1 MRPAH
6 VVTFETPTG
15 VNLNGL
21 WFGPAKPE
29 RVVVLVHGLLS
40 SAFSMRRV
48 LALVDKKTAVF
59 TFNNR
64 GYGLANYITKNVK
77 GSTKKKWV
85 LAGCAHEVFTEC
97 VDDIDGALN
106 FVRSRRVKHIFL
118 AGHSTGCQKSI
129 YFASK
134 GNTKNL
140 KGIILLAPISDY
152 ASYLSI
158 DDKSGAHKKGLV
170 AARALVKAGKPHEMM
185 PAKLSGEFRCDA
197 QRFISLYTPD
207 SPEEV
212 FCYVT
217 ENQEPKTFQKVRVPV
232 LTILA
237 ERDEYSDRP
246 ARALAD
252 WFMEH
257 TYTGETVII
266 PGADHSFTGE
276 EQPLRQAMVRFM
288 KERYN

>member
-1 MRPAH
+1 MRACN
-6 VVTFETPTG
+6 VVHIETPKG

-21 WFGPAKPE
+21 WFGPKKPQK
-29 RVVVLVHGLLS
+29 VIVLVHGLIS

-48 LALVDKKTAVF
+48 LALVDAKTAVL

-64 GYGLANYITKNVK
+64 GHGLMNYVTINVPN
-77 GSTKKKWV
+77 STKGKWI
-85 LAGCAHEVFTEC
+85 LAGSAHEVFTEC

-106 FVRSRRVKHIFL
+106 FVRAQGVKEIFL

-129 YFASK
+129 YFATK

-152 ASYLSI
+152 ASYMAL
-158 DDKSGAHKKGLV
+158 DDKNGKYKKAL
-170 AARALVKAGKPHEMM
+170 AMAQKLVKAGTPHEMIS
-185 PAKLSGEFRCDA
+185 AHLAGEFKCDA

-207 SPEEV
+207 SPEEI
-212 FCYVT
+212 FCYVSPNKKPT
-217 ENQEPKTFQKVRVPV
+217 TLSKVRVPILAV
-232 LTILA
+232 LA

-246 ARALAD
+246 AAEMAV
-252 WFMEH
+252 WFTAH
-257 TYTGETVII
+257 LYSGEAVVIS
-266 PGADHSFTGE
+266 GADHSFS
-276 EQPLRQAMVRFM
+276 EQEQSLKKVMVRFM